1 MTYGSTG
8 AAPAPI
14 KKGRKNNIKVEN
26 GMTDSRCCVVF
37 QSSLKAC
44 VCVTVLV
51 IMDRQGQ
58 MQTLGTETLITMS
71 GPCVCISDN

>member
-1 MTYGSTG
+1 
-8 AAPAPI
+8 
-14 KKGRKNNIKVEN
+14 
-26 GMTDSRCCVVF
+26 MTDSRCCVVF